1 MNVSQAKEW
10 GRHYISKFTKDSPLT
25 YLRKGSK
32 GWFFSWLLCPL
43 HYLLS
48 VPIFNKKSH
57 WGLKLWFLSFPL
69 NYADPL
75 VWVDYCILL
84 PRSGS
89 YFICSKTHQKFV
101 ILGLGTPAG
110 QDRGHPMNSMMPY
123 IPTGKS
129 NSTIEI
135 KWTLLKDHA
144 CEKSLLCYI
153 ANLSMYLTYSIQLF
167 GKKAAYRLA
176 KKMIKHVI

>member
-1 MNVSQAKEW
+1 MIFLVALMS
-10 GRHYISKFTKDSPLT
+10 
-25 YLRKGSK
+25 
-32 GWFFSWLLCPL
+32 CPL

-89 YFICSKTHQKFV
+89 YFICSKTHQKFA

-135 KWTLLKDHA
+135 KWTLLKDYA
-144 CEKSLLCYI
+144 CEKSLLFYI
-153 ANLSMYLTYSIQLF
+153 ENLFITYSIQLF
-167 GKKAAYRLA
+167 GRKAAYRLA
-176 KKMIKHVI
+176 KKNDSACTFNNIRFYSIKYDPYAILMYKFFGYILKP